1 MRRSLATL
9 LFSLL
14 ASAALAGSAQASTTI
29 DLRGTWAESTAAG
42 GSTYHATLTF
52 TDEDFATGAIKGT
65 GSGGGETWP
74 EAGTLTGTSYTA
86 TDGPYDHLPSY
97 TSYSTGTVAADGNSV
112 SGTFTDTFGHNGTFT
127 LTRLSGPPAG
137 GGPAPTPT
145 PTPTIDHGQDCTNAT
160 TLLVHCANPNGP
172 PGVCG
177 PTGTILPQCYWPV
190 DLPTVCGPSGTILV
204 ACRSQGPYIVACGGI
219 GTILPQCH
227 LPPPQIPQ
235 VCGPTGTLLPPCTG
249 ANNPITVCGPSG
261 TILPQCSF
269 TTRINAAVID
279 VPADPEKD
287 ATGEID
293 VTVSCSASLA
303 TAKARATAVAQA
315 AKTKAQQCDLT
326 TVLETLRDQKLKT
339 LRQLA
344 LHLAERYRDAA
355 VDHANL
361 SALSYNGQPV
371 EIDPVMTTQQATA
384 FGTANARAFALRAYA
399 ILDRYFTTGKLAR
412 PPVPID
418 IGLPLNSRL
427 GTPGYVGPLAITS
440 SPLLDTPGGD
450 FATQMVESYTE
461 YYELSSQLKA
471 KAKAKASSLATAAAS
486 ASAQRTTR
494 VVKRVKLTRGK
505 HRIHIRIPRATV
517 RALLREAG
525 AHAKVVPMRVT
536 IAFSAKPRPVVRF
549 VDIPVRIRRASVGKR
564 R

>member
-14 ASAALAGSAQASTTI
+14 ASATLVGSAQASTTI
-29 DLRGTWAESTAAG
+29 DLRGTWAESTAAA
-42 GSTYHATLTF
+42 GSIYHATLTF

-97 TSYSTGTVAADGNSV
+97 TSHSTGTVAADGNSV

-160 TLLVHCANPNGP
+160 TLLVHCANTNGP

-177 PTGTILPQCYWPV
+177 PSGTILPQCYWPV

-269 TTRINAAVID
+269 TTQIKAAVID

-287 ATGEID
+287 ATGKID
-293 VTVSCSASLA
+293 VDVSCAASLA
-303 TAKARATAVAQA
+303 TAKGRASAGAQA
-315 AKTKAQQCDLT
+315 AKTKPEQCDLT
-326 TVLETLRDQKLKT
+326 MVLETLRDQKLAT
-339 LRQLA
+339 LRDLVT
-344 LHLAERYRDAA
+344 HLAEGFRETAIN
-355 VDHANL
+355 HADMGV
-361 SALSYNGQPV
+361 LSYNGQNV
-371 EIDPVMTTQQATA
+371 TIDPPMTQQQANA
-384 FGTANARAFALRAYA
+384 FGAANARAFAARANT
-399 ILDRYFTTGKLAR
+399 ILDRYFAAGKLLHTPDPHTDIEPILDAR
-412 PPVPID
+412 VGIP
-418 IGLPLNSRL
+418 S
-427 GTPGYVGPLAITS
+427 YVGPLAITTW
-440 SPLLDTPGGD
+440 PLLGTPSTT
-450 FATQMVESYTE
+450 FAVRMVESHKE
-461 YYELSSQLKA
+461 YYNIAYALKTKA
-471 KAKAKASSLATAAAS
+471 KTKASSATTAAATAATA
-486 ASAQRTTR
+486 AKTTR
-494 VVKRVKLTRGK
+494 VVKRQKLTRGK

-525 AHAKVVPMRVT
+525 KHAKVVPMRVT
-536 IAFSAKPRPVVRF
+536 VAFSAKPRPVVRF
-549 VDIPVRIRRASVGKR
+549 VDIPVRIKR